1 MTGFFE
7 MAELYE
13 KVRPEVNV
21 NDTDYQYMKNYPF
34 SDARVKR
41 ERDQN
46 PTFRLFL
53 NDRTTAELTQNRD
66 VVSGP
71 IPFNAENSLSS
82 YRDQ

>member
-1 MTGFFE
+1 

-13 KVRPEVNV
+13 KVRLEGDFEYI
-21 NDTDYQYMKNYPF
+21 DTDFQYMKNYPF

-66 VVSGP
+66 VVSLTAP
-71 IPFNAENSLSS
+71 IAAENSLFS
-82 YRDQ
+82 YRDR

>member
-1 MTGFFE
+1 

-13 KVRPEVNV
+13 KVRLEGDFEYT
-21 NDTDYQYMKNYPF
+21 DTDFQYMKNYPF

-66 VVSGP
+66 VVSLPSP
-71 IPFNAENSLSS
+71 IGAENSLFS
-82 YRDQ
+82 YRDR